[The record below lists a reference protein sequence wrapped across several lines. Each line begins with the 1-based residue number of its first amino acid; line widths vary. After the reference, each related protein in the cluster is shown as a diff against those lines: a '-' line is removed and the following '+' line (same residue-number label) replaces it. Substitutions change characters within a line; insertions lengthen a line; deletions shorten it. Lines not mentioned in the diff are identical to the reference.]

1 MEMNALART
10 TRAVATLVL
19 PLLLLTA
26 CSHSAAPGS
35 AGPRVA
41 LSYCGGDLQARPS
54 VVSVICTTDDI
65 TARELAWT
73 GWGSPVAVASG
84 RAVVDLCAFED
95 CHMGLYGSDRVVL
108 VASKIIECAPGRR
121 AYSRLQYV
129 FVGRSPFQGL
139 SDKMKFTGFVSGASR
154 PAPPANQT
162 VRLTC

>member
-1 MEMNALART
+1 MEMNVLARATRAALAL
-10 TRAVATLVL
+10 AL
-19 PLLLLTA
+19 PLLFLAA
-26 CSHSAAPGS
+26 CGHAAGPAAAP
-35 AGPRVA
+35 VTM
-41 LSYCGGDLQARPS
+41 SYCGGGAQARPS

-65 TARELAWT
+65 TARNLAWT

-108 VASKIIECAPGRR
+108 VASKITECAPGRR

-139 SDKMKFTGFVSGASR
+139 SDKMKFTGFISGASR

-162 VRLTC
+162 VSLTC